1 MDILSLLDELQA
13 IGQGGLEDAESP
25 YDRKRNERILELV
38 SEYYGKSVEL
48 PPDEIR
54 ERLAEDVGYPTAKVG
69 ASTTVFNDN
78 GQILLIKRADSK
90 KWGLPAGAVD
100 PNESAQEAAV
110 RETKEETGLE
120 VEIAK
125 LLNVYSE
132 LPSDR
137 NPHTVV
143 MVSYMGE
150 ITGGAPRTSHESEA
164 VSYWD
169 IEEVPVWHP
178 PADARIKRARNAH
191 EIWLTNSRES

>member
-1 MDILSLLDELQA
+1 MNILPLLDELQA
-13 IGQGGLEDAESP
+13 IGQSGLEDAESP

-38 SEYYGKSVEL
+38 SEYYGKSAEL

-69 ASTTVFNDN
+69 ASTTVFNDE

-90 KWGLPAGAVD
+90 KWGRPAGAVD
-100 PNESAQEAAV
+100 PNESAREAAI

-120 VEIAK
+120 AEITN
-125 LLNVYSE
+125 LIDVYSE

-137 NPHTVV
+137 NPHTIV

-178 PADARIKRARNAH
+178 PADARIEQAWDAH
-191 EIWLTNSRES
+191 DVWSTDS